1 LPSDTWLAYAL
12 RSPSTATQEADGE
25 TDPPADADVDP
36 PPPATATDGEDPET
50 PVETPV
56 DVPEPAQDA
65 TADVERIGAVRS
77 VAQLTF
83 GDPINAP
90 TLRYRIRL
98 AYTRIHG
105 DPEGVAEAA
114 DSQDDADLL
123 EVPGLLVDTGDLFVW
138 DQDSSVTSQEWY
150 VTMFGSEKE
159 LAEVLARVQA
169 DMAQTP
175 VFPSSSSIG
184 GKVAGD
190 TRNLAVAALV
200 ASLFGILAYIW
211 IRFQRV
217 VFGVAAVIAL
227 IHDMLIVVGAIALS
241 AYVSR
246 YFGFLLIEEF
256 KISLPMVAA
265 LLTIMGYSLNDTIVV
280 FDRIREV
287 RGKSPDLTAD
297 MINLSVNQTLSRTLL
312 TSLTTLI
319 VAVILYSVGGQGIHG
334 FAFALLVG
342 VLVGTYSS
350 VFIAAP
356 ALLWLFNRARVAG

>member
-1 LPSDTWLAYAL
+1 
-12 RSPSTATQEADGE
+12 
-25 TDPPADADVDP
+25 
-36 PPPATATDGEDPET
+36 
-50 PVETPV
+50 
-56 DVPEPAQDA
+56 
-65 TADVERIGAVRS
+65 
-77 VAQLTF
+77 
-83 GDPINAP
+83 
-90 TLRYRIRL
+90 
-98 AYTRIHG
+98 
-105 DPEGVAEAA
+105 
-114 DSQDDADLL
+114 
-123 EVPGLLVDTGDLFVW
+123 
-138 DQDSSVTSQEWY
+138 
-150 VTMFGSEKE
+150 
-159 LAEVLARVQA
+159 
-169 DMAQTP
+169 
-175 VFPSSSSIG
+175 
-184 GKVAGD
+184 
-190 TRNLAVAALV
+190 
-200 ASLFGILAYIW
+200 
-211 IRFQRV
+211 